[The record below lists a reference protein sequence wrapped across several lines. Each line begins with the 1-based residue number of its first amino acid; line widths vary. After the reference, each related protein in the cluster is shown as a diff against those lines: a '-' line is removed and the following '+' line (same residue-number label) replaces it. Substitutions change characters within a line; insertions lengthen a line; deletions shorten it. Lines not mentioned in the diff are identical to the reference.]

1 MIALERVWSYEVN
14 DRLARA
20 QCRTIIGAQRTGGPP
35 SIRSREMA
43 AGCVSLRDGMTGK
56 FISGGGGISQRLSRF
71 RTRLRSLTCAAQNSA
86 KMIPIRSC

>member
-1 MIALERVWSYEVN
+1 MIALERVRSYEVN

-43 AGCVSLRDGMTGK
+43 AGCVRDGVTGK
-56 FISGGGGISQRLSRF
+56 FISERLSRF

-86 KMIPIRSC
+86 KMIPTPVLKLVLTHS

>member
-1 MIALERVWSYEVN
+1 MIALERVRSYEVN

-43 AGCVSLRDGMTGK
+43 AGCVRDGVG
-56 FISGGGGISQRLSRF
+56 
-71 RTRLRSLTCAAQNSA
+71 
-86 KMIPIRSC
+86 